1 MIKIGINGFGRIGR
15 LVFRAICDQGL
26 LGKEIQVVAVTTN
39 GLFHFVNGC
48 QQAVQAVLDWGL
60 AYPRPARHAVYF
72 LGRRQVNTAA
82 RLGVD
87 LRRFENTAIVFSQDG
102 VVVTAI
108 RTRSTR
114 RFRPRRG

>member
-1 MIKIGINGFGRIGR
+1 MLQFTHHARVR
-15 LVFRAICDQGL
+15 CAQRAVPD
-26 LGKEIQVVAVTTN
+26 E
-39 GLFHFVNGC
+39 
-48 QQAVQAVLDWGL
+48 AVQAVLAWGL
-60 AYPRPARHAVYF
+60 EYPRPARHAVYF

-87 LRRFENTAIVFSQDG
+87 LRRFENTAIVFSKDG

-114 RFRPRRG
+114 RFRLRRR